1 MNFELVSINKVYV
14 RFSFPQVRH
23 LGDRDQ
29 LDGLTLRTET
39 ETENRDRDREQS
51 VLEKH
56 NKRCSDQNL

>member
-39 ETENRDRDREQS
+39 ETENREQRT
-51 VLEKH
+51 ETGTE
-56 NKRCSDQNL
+56 NRAC